1 MSVEKLDAELNAMI
15 VAGELLRSF
24 DTFFHAD
31 IAMRENDSPPI
42 VGFGPNREREKA
54 FASAIASFNE
64 LRLLSSAVSGDVS
77 FSEWILD
84 CTLRDGTGLRFEQ
97 VAVRRWREGKVIAE
111 RFYYRP
117 LSREGAT

>member
-15 VAGELLRSF
+15 AAGEFLHAF
-24 DTFFHAD
+24 DTFFHED
-31 IAMRENDSPPI
+31 VEMRENDSEPV

-77 FSEWILD
+77 FSEWVLD
-84 CTLRDGTGLRFEQ
+84 CKLVDGSSLRLEQ
-97 VAVRRWREGKVIAE
+97 VAVRRWREDKVIAE

-117 LSREGAT
+117 VSREGAT

>member
-15 VAGELLRSF
+15 LGGEFLRAF
-24 DTFFHAD
+24 DRFFHED
-31 IAMRENDSPPI
+31 VEMRENDSEPV
-42 VGFGPNREREKA
+42 VGYGVNREREKA
-54 FASAIASFNE
+54 FVAAIASLNE
-64 LRLLSSAVSGDVS
+64 LRLLSSAVSGNVS

-84 CTLRDGTGLRFEQ
+84 CTLKDGTGMRLEQ

-117 LSREGAT
+117 LTRDAAT